1 MQLLAMLT
9 MLIDHIGIVWF
20 PGETVWRMIGR
31 IAFPL
36 YAFALAIG
44 YQRTRSVPRYMA
56 RLAVIAALS
65 QLPYQLAF
73 HKFELN
79 VVGTLLVGLFTLAA
93 LDRLKGRRLLQG
105 CAIAAAAALLELLP
119 FSYGAYALAL
129 VLIYRYAR
137 ASRMTPLHLAV
148 NIAAVFYNG
157 IGWYLQLFSLFATL
171 LLVYAPQLLRGLDR
185 IAVPRFVWRSFY
197 PLHLALI
204 GVAALLEAS
213 GFFSGL
219 E

>member
-20 PGETVWRMIGR
+20 PDETVWRIVGR
-31 IAFPL
+31 LAFPL
-36 YAFALAIG
+36 YAFALAAG
-44 YQRTRSVPRYMA
+44 YRLTRSVPRYAA

-73 HKFELN
+73 DKFELN
-79 VVGTLLVGLFTLAA
+79 VVCTLLVGLLTLYA
-93 LDRLKGRRLLQG
+93 LDRLKGRLPLQG
-105 CAIAAAAALLELLP
+105 AAVAASAVLLELLP

-129 VLIYRYAR
+129 ILVYRYAR
-137 ASRMTPLHLAV
+137 TSWMTPLHLAI
-148 NIAAVFYNG
+148 NIAALFYNG
-157 IGWYLQLFSLFATL
+157 WLIQLFSLFATL
-171 LLVYAPQLLRGLDR
+171 LLVYTPQLLRGLDR

-204 GVAALLEAS
+204 GAAALLQAS
-213 GFFSGL
+213 GFL
-219 E
+219 